1 MPAISS
7 PISRY
12 FPWLIIAIFAV
23 LNLPAAALA
32 AHISDVVDQSLLE
45 QAQRI
50 LSLRDQ
56 TVRIALLG
64 CLLLGVCCG
73 LLGSIIV
80 VRQFALAGD
89 TLAHAVL
96 PGIALGYLWAMEKSP
111 IHLFIGAVIAGVIG
125 SFVVSLIQQTTHL
138 KRDTAL
144 GIVLGGFYAVGI
156 VLVSVVQNRLP
167 GDAAGLKSFLFGKA
181 AAMTE
186 IDLYLITSITGL
198 SIVIFVLFFGQLK
211 VISFDATFAKSI
223 GIPERTFH
231 YLLMLLLSWAVV
243 AALQAVGV
251 VLVSAM
257 LVIPA
262 ATAYLLTDRL
272 HILVWLS
279 VIIGM
284 VVSTVGVFIS
294 FLGPRLPTGPFIVLT
309 AATVFSIAFVAAPRH
324 GRIARWWAR
333 RKQAQQIRRENV
345 LKAIYHLQEGGDFQ
359 QEWVGVGELI
369 GQRKKRQEEV
379 LREISLLD
387 KSQLIRW
394 DREGSRLKFEEA
406 GLTRA
411 KEIVRN
417 HRLWELYLTNK
428 ANIAPDHV
436 HDDAEKIEHILG
448 DEIVKEMEASL
459 VETGLDPHGK
469 EIPGLD

>member
-1 MPAISS
+1 MK
-7 PISRY
+7 R
-12 FPWLIIAIFAV
+12 FIIPPPVFCLLLFGI
-23 LNLPAAALA
+23 LGLPELA
-32 AHISDVVDQSLLE
+32 MADRIADLVDTSIWDQTK
-45 QAQRI
+45 RI
-50 LSLRDQ
+50 LSLRDPS
-56 TVRIALLG
+56 VRIAILG
-64 CLLLGVCCG
+64 CLLLGICCG

-111 IHLFIGAVIAGVIG
+111 IHLFIGAVFAGVIG
-125 SFVVSLIQQTTHL
+125 AVVVSLIQQTTRL

-156 VLVSVVQNRLP
+156 VLVTMLQNYMP

-186 IDLYLITSITGL
+186 VDLILIATIT
-198 SIVIFVLFFGQLK
+198 VISLAIFILFFSQLK
-211 VISFDATFAKSI
+211 VISFDAAFAKSI
-223 GIPERTFH
+223 GIPERFFH
-231 YLLMLLLSWAVV
+231 YLLMLLLAWAVV

-257 LVIPA
+257 LIIPA

-272 HILVWLS
+272 HWMVILS
-279 VIIGM
+279 VVIGM
-284 VVSTVGVFIS
+284 VVSTIGVFIS

-309 AATVFSIAFVAAPRH
+309 AATFFLITFIAAPQH
-324 GRIARWWAR
+324 GRVAKWWAR
-333 RKQAQQIRRENV
+333 RKQTNQIRSENV
-345 LKAIYHLQEGGDFQ
+345 LKAIYHLQEAEDFDH
-359 QEWVGVGELI
+359 EWISVRDLI
-369 GQRKKRQEEV
+369 GKRKKRQEDV
-379 LREISLLD
+379 LREIHLLD
-387 KSQLIRW
+387 RHDFIEW
-394 DREGSRLKFEEA
+394 DREGEKLRFEEA
-406 GLTRA
+406 GLQRA

-448 DEIVKEMEASL
+448 EEMVREMEKIL
-459 VETGLDPHGK
+459 EETDVDPHGK
-469 EIPGLD
+469 EIPTVK